1 MSVVTMRELLEAG
14 VHFGH
19 QTNRWDPRMS
29 EYIYAERNGIH
40 VIDLHKT
47 LTKVEEAYE
56 FVKNKAAE
64 NGIVLFVGT
73 KKQAQ
78 EAVEEEARR
87 CNMPY
92 VTQRWLGGTL
102 TNHRT
107 LKKTI
112 ARLDEIE
119 KMETDGIFEK
129 LPKKEAASLR
139 REYQKTLRG
148 VGGIRQMANLPAVIF
163 IVDTSKEVIAVKE
176 AQKLGIPIVGI
187 VDTNANPYTIDYPIP
202 ANDDA
207 IRSVKL
213 ICSVIAD
220 AVDEGRKGSK
230 QIEIEAGEA
239 LGENKTA
246 EQISEEAQAIL
257 EEERLEEQE
266 ALKLRAFQKEEEE
279 RKGL

>member
-1 MSVVTMRELLEAG
+1 MRELLEAG

>member
-1 MSVVTMRELLEAG
+1 MRELLEAG

-47 LTKVEEAYE
+47 LTKIEEAYE
-56 FVKNKAAE
+56 FVKNKAGE

-78 EAVEEEARR
+78 EAVEEESRR

-129 LPKKEAASLR
+129 IPKKEAASLR

-187 VDTNANPYTIDYPIP
+187 VDTNANPYIIDYPIP

-266 ALKLRAFQKEEEE
+266 ALKLRVFQKEEEE

>member
-1 MSVVTMRELLEAG
+1 MRELLEAG

-78 EAVEEEARR
+78 EAVEEESRR

-102 TNHRT
+102 TNHLT
-107 LKKTI
+107 LKRTI
-112 ARLDEIE
+112 ARLNEIE
-119 KMETDGIFEK
+119 KMEADGIFEK

-148 VGGIRQMANLPAVIF
+148 VGGIRQMANLPAVVF
-163 IVDTSKEVIAVKE
+163 IVDTSKEIIAVKE

-187 VDTNANPYTIDYPIP
+187 VDTNANPYVIDYPIP

-220 AVDEGRKGSK
+220 AVDEGRKVSK
-230 QIEIEAGEA
+230 QINIEEGEVLA
-239 LGENKTA
+239 ENKTE
-246 EQISEEAQAIL
+246 EQISEEAKAIL